1 MELKDIVPESG
12 FAFNGKNPEK
22 PSNTSVEADFSEF
35 GKVKVDSL
43 KESILDI
50 KRLIVGRRKLSEE
63 IFESGEKLKTEINNF
78 LIENDS
84 LKTDDPMEGRDVSK
98 QKSDLRYKKI
108 EVSELQ
114 MNEKISCWKD
124 VALLKKELR
133 EFQGQLLEK
142 ENRMDMLKDILE
154 DKE

>member
-1 MELKDIVPESG
+1 
-12 FAFNGKNPEK
+12 
-22 PSNTSVEADFSEF
+22 
-35 GKVKVDSL
+35 
-43 KESILDI
+43 
-50 KRLIVGRRKLSEE
+50 
-63 IFESGEKLKTEINNF
+63 
-78 LIENDS
+78 
-84 LKTDDPMEGRDVSK
+84 
-98 QKSDLRYKKI
+98 
-108 EVSELQ
+108 